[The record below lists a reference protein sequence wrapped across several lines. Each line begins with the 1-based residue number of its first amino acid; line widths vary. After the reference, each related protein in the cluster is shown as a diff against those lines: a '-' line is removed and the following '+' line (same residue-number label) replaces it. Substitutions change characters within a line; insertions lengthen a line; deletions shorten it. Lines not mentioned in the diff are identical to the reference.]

1 MTNKQFVASSPDE
14 KAFLEFCKSKG
25 FVFEVRMK
33 IPFVQESDKLCCKGE
48 TEDGRVEVTARGVTH
63 SYRRLSELQFDSYRK
78 CMSVI
83 MKDID
88 EKIHVLSKGAETTM
102 LEACVTGVTGD
113 REKTEQQIT
122 SFASLGLRTLVLGHK
137 VISED
142 HFTAFSNAL
151 ESSSQSLALNRWL
164 VFKNMLILSLT
175 YTF

>member
-1 MTNKQFVASSPDE
+1 MNQ
-14 KAFLEFCKSKG
+14 
-25 FVFEVRMK
+25 
-33 IPFVQESDKLCCKGE
+33 GE

-102 LEACVTGVTGD
+102 LEACVTED
-113 REKTEQQIT
+113 KEKTEQQIT

-151 ESSSQSLALNRWL
+151 ESSNQSLKLNRWA
-164 VFKNMLILSLT
+164 MA
-175 YTF
+175 

>member
-1 MTNKQFVASSPDE
+1 MDQ
-14 KAFLEFCKSKG
+14 
-25 FVFEVRMK
+25 
-33 IPFVQESDKLCCKGE
+33 GE
-48 TEDGRVEVTARGVTH
+48 TEDCRVEVTARGVTH

-102 LEACVTGVTGD
+102 LEACVTGD
-113 REKTEQQIT
+113 KEKTEQQIT

-151 ESSSQSLALNRWL
+151 ESSNQSLKLNRWA
-164 VFKNMLILSLT
+164 LILIRK
-175 YTF
+175 